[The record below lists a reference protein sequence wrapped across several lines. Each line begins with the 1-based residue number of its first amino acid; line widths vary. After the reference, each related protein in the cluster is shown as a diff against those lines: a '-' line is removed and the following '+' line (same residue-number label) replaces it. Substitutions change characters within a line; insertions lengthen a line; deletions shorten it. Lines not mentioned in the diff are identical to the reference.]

1 MTGGL
6 PDLGETVHQIAQ
18 LVAPLLAQGRVAT
31 YIPAL
36 ARVPRERF
44 AMAVVA
50 HDGREWHAG
59 DATTVFSIQSISKLF
74 TLALVYREEGER
86 IWERV
91 NKEPSGNP
99 FNSLVQLEYEQGL
112 PRNPFIN
119 AGAHVITDRLI
130 TLKGNAIDTLLAFLR
145 RLSGNDGI
153 SFDEEVA
160 ASEHSAGHR
169 NRALANLVKSF
180 GRLDNDVDT
189 VLDAYFHQ
197 CAVSMSC
204 LDLARAAR
212 FLAHDGIDPAS
223 GATIL
228 DASHTKRLN
237 SLMLTCGT
245 YDAAGDFVYRVG
257 LPGKSGVGGGIV
269 AVMPRRFSVCVW
281 SPGLNEHGNSLA
293 GTAALELLTTR
304 TGVSIF

>member
-1 MTGGL
+1 MTPAL
-6 PDLGETVHQIAQ
+6 PDLDGVIEEIAEA
-18 LVAPLLAQGRVAT
+18 VAPLLDDGRVAT

-36 ARVPRERF
+36 ARVPKQRF
-44 AMAVVA
+44 AIAICA
-50 HDGREWHAG
+50 NDGREWQAG
-59 DATTVFSIQSISKLF
+59 DAGHAFSIQSISKLF
-74 TLALVYREEGER
+74 TLAIVYREEGER

-99 FNSLVQLEYEQGL
+99 FNSLVQLEYEQGW

-130 TLKGNAIDTLLAFLR
+130 TRHPDALGTLLGLLR
-145 RLSGNDGI
+145 RLSGNDDI
-153 SFDEEVA
+153 ACDDEVA
-160 ASEHSAGHR
+160 ASEHAAGHR
-169 NRALANLVKSF
+169 NRALANLLASF
-180 GRLDNDVDT
+180 GRLDNDVDA
-189 VLDAYFHQ
+189 VLDVYFHQ
-197 CAVSMSC
+197 CAIAMSC
-204 LDLARAAR
+204 LDLARAVR
-212 FLAHDGIDPAS
+212 FLAHEGIDPVS
-223 GATIL
+223 GEAIL
-228 DASHTKRLN
+228 DPSHTKRLN

-304 TGVSIF
+304 TRVSIF